1 MKQTEFRDEDQ
12 MKVKLF
18 DRIFKPQIITL
29 ENGNTVERPR
39 SRMPLILIVLFVVIF
54 WALRMTGFDLSVITS
69 RFSKM
74 LDLLKKIYYF
84 MEWHCIIARSEISL
98 FVLQMR
104 V

>member
-29 ENGNTVERPR
+29 DNGNTVERPR

-74 LDLLKKIYYF
+74 LDLLKKIFEYF
-84 MEWHCIIARSEISL
+84 CFDFLS
-98 FVLQMR
+98 
-104 V
+104 